1 LGNLRNKI
9 KIKKQ
14 HNVLLFILILSV
26 RFNLQIC
33 KAINNLTMEKKI
45 VTGTLS
51 VFIMTLMLACN
62 TKKEESVA
70 TSVDKEQIKKEIQAK
85 EDEFAS
91 LYNGA
96 ELRDIG
102 YYADDATSFF
112 QNRPPLIGKEAIVE
126 FLKADLAG
134 NTNKI
139 KFTTNEVF
147 PSSDGNQVVEVGYF
161 KVVDSSNTPVNTGNY
176 IVLFEKRN
184 GKYVSVRDMSSS
196 DTPKE

>member
-1 LGNLRNKI
+1 MKNKI
-9 KIKKQ
+9 AKG
-14 HNVLLFILILSV
+14 ILSG
-26 RFNLQIC
+26 F
-33 KAINNLTMEKKI
+33 M
-45 VTGTLS
+45 
-51 VFIMTLMLACN
+51 MTLMFACN
-62 TKKEESVA
+62 TKKEESTATAVA
-70 TSVDKEQIKKEIQAK
+70 IDKEQIKKEIQAK